1 MYSTYA
7 DYMRQKTGRYGKWT
21 ISHSSKKYV
30 NCCVQCSIFNR
41 LSHNFSLTVIF
52 LFQSLWIIPNKI
64 NKVNKMHSNS
74 LNSNFKKRMNCGFI
88 RLSADK
94 GLSVSYCILCKEISL
109 QYPDHF
115 NFNRIPIN
123 PIFLY
128 NSKSIGLRLLKYIH
142 TQSPPFRPKT
152 GL

>member
-1 MYSTYA
+1 M
-7 DYMRQKTGRYGKWT
+7 
-21 ISHSSKKYV
+21 
-30 NCCVQCSIFNR
+30 FNR
-41 LSHNFSLTVIF
+41 LSHNFSLTAIF

-115 NFNRIPIN
+115 NFDRIPIN
-123 PIFLY
+123 PIFY
-128 NSKSIGLRLLKYIH
+128 ITQKVLRQ
-142 TQSPPFRPKT
+142 TA
-152 GL
+152 